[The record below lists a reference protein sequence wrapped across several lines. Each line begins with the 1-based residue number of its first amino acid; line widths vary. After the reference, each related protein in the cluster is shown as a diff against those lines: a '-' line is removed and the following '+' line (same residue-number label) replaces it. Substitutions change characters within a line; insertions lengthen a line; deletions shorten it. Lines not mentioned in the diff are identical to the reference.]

1 MKASIAQIEKVEKD
15 VNSFVTLD
23 KEGALKRAEEVQKL
37 IDDGTLTEP
46 LAGVPVAIKDNMCT
60 QGMLTTCSSKILGNF
75 QPMFTAEAVKNLEAA
90 GAVILGKTNMDEF
103 AMGSTTE
110 TSYFGP
116 TKNPWNLEHVPGG
129 IFRGKL
135 CSGGSRRST
144 ICTWI

>member
-1 MKASIAQIEKVEKD
+1 MKKVEKD

-37 IDDGTLTEP
+37 IDDGTLTGP

-60 QGMLTTCSSKILGNF
+60 KGMLTTCSSKILGNF

-110 TSYFGP
+110 TSYFG
-116 TKNPWNLEHVPGG
+116 
-129 IFRGKL
+129 
-135 CSGGSRRST
+135 
-144 ICTWI
+144 